1 MIDPAEAPAPQR
13 WRLLQHG
20 AAHGAYNM
28 GVDEALLASA
38 IRGTATLRFYGWE
51 GHWLSLGY
59 AQKLDAGRIAACAD
73 AGVGIVRRVTG
84 GRAVLH
90 GGDLTYCLAAPE
102 TALPAGL
109 RGSYRL
115 VADALI
121 AGLASLGVA
130 AGRTAAPGGAGGSND
145 LDCFATPAED
155 EICVRG
161 RKLAGS
167 AQRRTRGGV
176 LQHGSIRLTP
186 DPPAVTRAVGFAPG
200 VATSLAEL
208 GIRVQRE
215 KLQEALTAAFRKA
228 LESPLEEC
236 VLSASERRSAEQR
249 VEMHPGG
256 FLERTDSPPRRGT
269 SRAPRVGRYR
279 DIGE

>member
-1 MIDPAEAPAPQR
+1 MSPC

-20 AAHGAYNM
+20 AAHGAFNM
-28 GVDEALLASA
+28 GVDEALLGSA
-38 IRGTATLRFYGWE
+38 VEGIATLRFYGWE

-59 AQKLDAGRIAACAD
+59 AQRLDPRRIAACRD

-90 GGDLTYCLAAPE
+90 GSDLTYCLAAPE
-102 TALPAGL
+102 TALPEGL
-109 RGSYRL
+109 GGSYRL

-121 AGLASLGVA
+121 AGLQSLGVA
-130 AGRTAAPGGAGGSND
+130 AVRTAATRGTAGSSE
-145 LDCFATPAED
+145 LDCFAAPAED

-176 LQHGSIRLTP
+176 LQHGSIRLAP
-186 DPPAVTRAVGFAPG
+186 DPPTVTRAVGFAPG

-208 GIRVQRE
+208 GMRVQRE
-215 KLQEALTAAFRKA
+215 ELQEALKAAFRKA
-228 LESPLEEC
+228 LGSALEEC
-236 VLSASERRSAEQR
+236 VLSASERRSAERR
-249 VEMHPGG
+249 VEMPRGA
-256 FLERTDSPPRRGT
+256 FRERT
-269 SRAPRVGRYR
+269 RAASQSGPQEP
-279 DIGE
+279 IGSADTEM

>member
-1 MIDPAEAPAPQR
+1 MSPR

-20 AAHGAYNM
+20 SADGAFNM

-38 IRGTATLRFYGWE
+38 IAGIATLRLYEWE

-59 AQKLDAGRIAACAD
+59 AQALDPRRIEICRE
-73 AGVGIVRRVTG
+73 AGVGIVRRITG

-90 GGDLTYCLAAPE
+90 GSDLTYCLAAPE
-102 TALPAGL
+102 TALPEGL

-121 AGLASLGVA
+121 EALQSLGVA
-130 AGRTAAPGGAGGSND
+130 AGRSAARSGTVGPGE
-145 LDCFATPAED
+145 LDCFAMPAED

-167 AQRRTRGGV
+167 AQRRSRGGV
-176 LQHGSIRLTP
+176 LQHGSIRLAP
-186 DPPAVTRAVGFAPG
+186 DPPEVTRAVGFAPG
-200 VATSLAEL
+200 AATSLAEL
-208 GIRVQRE
+208 GVRVKGEELR
-215 KLQEALTAAFRKA
+215 EALKAAFRKA
-228 LESPLEEC
+228 LGGSLEAS

-249 VEMHPGG
+249 VEFHRAG
-256 FLERTDSPPRRGT
+256 F
-269 SRAPRVGRYR
+269 RAETPAPS
-279 DIGE
+279 